1 MSFYLL
7 DVAKVWKTTKTL
19 SYLNV
24 IFRLNVL
31 WYQKNA
37 VSLPSL
43 MHKNKYKYVSIVSA
57 AAVLLLLGV
66 YMWMTYRSVTNDIR
80 EKAGNQLTWAMFYE
94 SYTRADLVTE
104 EDTLSLPQSRGNLSL
119 ASSVEGM
126 NDALSRKY
134 HSELSLD
141 AVAMYVDSLLS
152 VAQLNRNVTIQ
163 EIVMEGPST
172 GNRRVK
178 VVRQNNDRCS
188 SWSLLTKPVSIRRD
202 QSRAIRLALNNPY
215 SELARRLSPLF
226 LLSAFILGFFAVII
240 VQLLRF
246 ITEQEQMAA
255 LRNDFSYAMVHDMKS
270 PLSSIIMGA
279 HFLHSGKVDDKP
291 QIKEK
296 YFTIIEDEAEHL
308 LALINKL
315 LTISKLENKKL
326 ILNKQEMDLA
336 PIIDDL
342 VEKAKAKATKPIK
355 VTTSLEVTQVM
366 ADEQYLAEAISN
378 LIDNAVKYSKDEIEL
393 QIKTF
398 DTDKNVLLKVRDN
411 GIGISKEEQQVIF
424 DKFGRA
430 AIHEKNRKGGVS
442 GFGLGL
448 NYVDQVMQAH
458 GGKVTVSSEKD
469 KFSEFTLYIPQ
480 I

>member
-1 MSFYLL
+1 
-7 DVAKVWKTTKTL
+7 
-19 SYLNV
+19 
-24 IFRLNVL
+24 
-31 WYQKNA
+31 
-37 VSLPSL
+37 
-43 MHKNKYKYVSIVSA
+43 MHKNRYKYVSIVSA
-57 AAVLLLLGV
+57 VAVLLLLGV

-80 EKAGNQLTWAMFYE
+80 EKAANQLTWAMFYE
-94 SYTRADLVTE
+94 GYSRAEIVTKG
-104 EDTLSLPQSRGNLSL
+104 DTLSLPESRGNLSL
-119 ASSVEGM
+119 ASSVEGI
-126 NDALSRKY
+126 NDALSLKY

-141 AVAMYVDSLLS
+141 TVAMYVDSLLS
-152 VAQLNRNVTIQ
+152 VVHINRNITIQ
-163 EIVMEGPST
+163 EVDTSGL
-172 GNRRVK
+172 
-178 VVRQNNDRCS
+178 VVRQNNDRKT

-202 QSRAIRLALNNPY
+202 QSRAIRMALNNPY
-215 SELARRLSPLF
+215 PELARRLSPLF

-246 ITEQEQMAA
+246 ITEQEQMAE
-255 LRNDFSYAMVHDMKS
+255 LRDDFSYAMVHDMKS

-296 YFTIIEDEAEHL
+296 YYTIIEDEAEHL
-308 LALINKL
+308 LTLVNKL

-326 ILNKQEMDLA
+326 ILNKNEIDLV

-342 VEKAKAKATKPIK
+342 VEKAKAKAT
-355 VTTSLEVTQVM
+355 T
-366 ADEQYLAEAISN
+366 EAIAN
-378 LIDNAVKYSKDEIEL
+378 LIDNAVKYSKDEIEMS
-393 QIKTF
+393 IKTF

-411 GIGISKEEQQVIF
+411 GIGISRDEQQVIF

-448 NYVDQVMQAH
+448 NYVDQVMRAH
-458 GGKVTVSSEKD
+458 GGKVTVSSEKE
-469 KFSEFTLYIPQ
+469 KFSEFTLYIPK

>member
-1 MSFYLL
+1 
-7 DVAKVWKTTKTL
+7 
-19 SYLNV
+19 
-24 IFRLNVL
+24 
-31 WYQKNA
+31 
-37 VSLPSL
+37 

-57 AAVLLLLGV
+57 VMVLLLLGI
-66 YMWMTYRSVTNDIR
+66 YMWMTYRSASRDIAER
-80 EKAGNQLTWAMFYE
+80 AGNQLMWAMFYE
-94 SYTRADLVTE
+94 SYTRADLVTKD
-104 EDTLSLPQSRGNLSL
+104 DTLSLPQSRGNLSL

-126 NDALSRKY
+126 NDALSQKY

-141 AVAMYVDSLLS
+141 TVAMYVDSLLS
-152 VAQLNRNVTIQ
+152 VAKITRDVTVQ
-163 EIVMEGPST
+163 EVDPST
-172 GNRRVK
+172 GEGTYE

-215 SELARRLSPLF
+215 PELIRRLSPLF
-226 LLSAFILGFFAVII
+226 LISAIILGFFAVII

-246 ITEQEQMAA
+246 ITEQEQMAE

-296 YFTIIEDEAEHL
+296 YYSIIEDEAEHL
-308 LALINKL
+308 LALVNKL
-315 LTISKLENKKL
+315 LTISKLENRKL
-326 ILNKQEMDLA
+326 ILNKHETELA

-342 VEKAKAKATKPIK
+342 VEKAKAKATKPIR

-366 ADEQYLAEAISN
+366 ADEQYLTEAIAN

-393 QIKTF
+393 SIKTF
-398 DTDKNVLLKVRDN
+398 DTDKYALLKVRDN
-411 GIGISKEEQQVIF
+411 GIGMTKEEQQVIF

-458 GGKVTVSSEKD
+458 GGKVTVASEKD
-469 KFSEFTLYIPQ
+469 KFAEFTLYIPK
-480 I
+480 